1 MSVGIGSFE
10 ELSYFG
16 TEMSVCLAISGVSSK
31 VGPTEPSCCTIEKVA
46 TKFGVCKDL
55 DGL

>member
-46 TKFGVCKDL
+46 TEFGVCKDL